1 MKRLRIAFLI
11 VLSFIA
17 FSACGEP
24 QSTENSEKSA
34 VVQSADE
41 INDLGYQF
49 EDGLLTVDKIYY
61 TVLDV
66 VGKPR
71 CVYQEPWVSYKNRGE
86 ISEIIIDA
94 DMVYTTK
101 NIMTGEEF
109 SNLSEG
115 TGDFF
120 GGGVLFGNMDS
131 LKSLTIR
138 RLNLGGITDISD
150 MFANNEN
157 LKSVDASGLM
167 ISDVTDI
174 SRLFY
179 GAEALESINLN
190 SLDTARVIKAEG
202 VFENCSSLRSVGV
215 SSWNTSNIKNFRH
228 FFARCSS
235 LPSVDLSGW
244 TVNNADVS
252 GMFWGCEKLSDVK
265 LTNVTLTDTI
275 TANPMFDEHN
285 SLSSYLFSE
294 DWTIEDVQPI
304 SDDVYYFIVVPM
316 VGDPNILFIEYI
328 YYTKTM
334 PEWYKDY
341 VAKIQAVEDCIGIR
355 SPALD
360 IYIKGN
366 EEARQAAG
374 DFTFDDVKDVALD
387 TLANIN
393 EFDMKNA
400 TDEEREIREQ
410 FMEIKD
416 DTDMLDEIISI
427 VSELKE

>member
-11 VLSFIA
+11 VLSFIV

-24 QSTENSEKSA
+24 QSAENLEKSA
-34 VVQSADE
+34 VVQSTDE
-41 INDLGYQF
+41 IVDLGYQF

-66 VGKPR
+66 TGKPR

-86 ISEIIIDA
+86 ISDIIIDA

-101 NIMTGEEF
+101 NIMSGEEF
-109 SNLSEG
+109 TDLSES
-115 TGDFF
+115 TADFL

-131 LKSLTIR
+131 LERLTIH
-138 RLNLGGITDISD
+138 RLNLDKISDISG
-150 MFANNEN
+150 MFADNKN

-167 ISDVTDI
+167 MSDVTDI

-179 GAEALESINLN
+179 GAETLESIDLS
-190 SLDTARVIKAEG
+190 SLDTSNVIKAEG
-202 VFENCSSLRSVGV
+202 VLENCSSLQTVCV
-215 SSWNTSNIKNFRH
+215 SNWNTSNIKNFRH
-228 FFARCSS
+228 FFAQCSS

-252 GMFWGCEKLSDVK
+252 GMLWGCENLSDVK
-265 LTNVTLTDTI
+265 LTNVTLTETI
-275 TANPMFDEHN
+275 EANPMFDEHN
-285 SLSSYLFSE
+285 SLSSYLFSA

-304 SDDVYYFIVVPM
+304 ADDVYSFIVVPM
-316 VGDPNILFIEYI
+316 AGDPNILFIEYI

-341 VAKIQAVEDCIGIR
+341 VAMIQAVEDCTAIR

-366 EEARQAAG
+366 GETKQAAG
-374 DFTFDDVKDVALD
+374 DFTFDDVKDVALN

-410 FMEIKD
+410 FMEIKED
-416 DTDMLDEIISI
+416 MDMLDEIISI